1 MWRLDAR
8 ALDVS
13 SHLRSR
19 LAVRCCE
26 FELACEVLRSSCV
39 VNVDLAL
46 GRYDRLDG
54 EEKLGQELLPG
65 WIDHDL

>member
-1 MWRLDAR
+1 M
-8 ALDVS
+8 
-13 SHLRSR
+13 
-19 LAVRCCE
+19 RCCE